1 MSSSIDA
8 LSRPL
13 TRHISAPLPE
23 ILEVIRGRLRSE
35 QLSTFSTFS
44 ELLEAYIQCQFLN
57 LRNSI
62 KWSFLLFSR
71 GALGKQYI
79 SRRGRPI
86 PNKSEFVSREK
97 QFISDFITLMESA
110 QYQLI
115 TKELW
120 DIALKEE
127 FLLTMPLTVNMD
139 AMEPKMLKRF
149 WEEQSTKRS
158 QLPDIADQILIF
170 YRGISTSRKTDRF
183 ISEKIN
189 LFINYTILQP
199 LGKVFKK
206 SVEGEPEAQ
215 ETVHHEVLDLAKRV
229 TLKQLLPDWR
239 SVLQK
244 FLTPFEIMEPTFDDV
259 VVLYRKAKSTLLSS
273 TEPTSENR
281 IQAKRNITIKAFN
294 SVPLADLE
302 VIFPE
307 KDVSLSNLTLV
318 TLWVT
323 LVAALIT
330 AGMTLWQTDIDRGVV
345 TSALVLLLGKLFQ
358 GYTSMQREK
367 STMMTNISD
376 MLYDKTKDSQDGA
389 VFSLLDDMADQQMKI
404 HCMVYVLLL
413 MNENRSLKIEQ
424 LEHRCVEFFE
434 ENFCLRVEFSIRE
447 KIKDL
452 LESGLIKQD
461 QQDEEILT
469 AIPLEEA
476 NVRST
481 FLVVKSLNFGAGI
494 VDL

>member
-8 LSRPL
+8 VSRPL
-13 TRHISAPLPE
+13 TRHISAPRPE
-23 ILEVIRGRLRSE
+23 ILEVIRGRLPSE
-35 QLSTFSTFS
+35 QLSTFSTFA

-86 PNKSEFVSREK
+86 PNKVEFVSREK

-120 DIALKEE
+120 DIALEEE

-139 AMEPKMLKRF
+139 AMDSKMLKRF
-149 WEEQSTKRS
+149 WEERTTKRS
-158 QLPDIADQILIF
+158 ELPEIADHILIF
-170 YRGISTSRKTDRF
+170 YRGVSTSKKADRF

-206 SVEGEPEAQ
+206 SVEEEPETAQ
-215 ETVHHEVLDLAKRV
+215 HEVMNLAKRV

-244 FLTPFEIMEPTFDDV
+244 FLTPLQIMEPTFDDV

-273 TEPTSENR
+273 TESTAENR

-307 KDVSLSNLTLV
+307 KDVSLSNLSLV

-323 LVAALIT
+323 LVAALVT
-330 AGMTLWQTDIDRGVV
+330 VGMTLWQTDVDRGVV

-367 STMMTNISD
+367 STMMTNISH

-413 MNENRSLKIEQ
+413 MSDNRSLKIER
-424 LEHRCVEFFE
+424 LEDRCVEFFE
-434 ENFCLRVEFSIRE
+434 ENFCLRVEFNIRE

-452 LESGLIKQD
+452 LDSGLIK
-461 QQDEEILT
+461 QDEEILT

-476 NVRST
+476 NVRS
-481 FLVVKSLNFGAGI
+481 SLLITKTINFGIGI
-494 VDL
+494 ADA